1 MNEPRAP
8 DGSSGEVLRTPSLLR
23 RLLDAVVS
31 PGKMGRDVAAD
42 PRWLGA
48 MLVCAVILALSVA
61 LIPWELFAEIS
72 RRMAI
77 QSGRPAP
84 EFTDR
89 LQTAIRVGSIAGT
102 GLSFVVLSLVGA
114 GVNTFIFAFVLGDEG
129 RYRQYLAI
137 GVHAAVIPALV
148 SLVLAPMRIAAEDP
162 QLTINVGTFLPF
174 LSGGY
179 VAGVLQALDL
189 SRVWSTLVVARGI
202 HAIDRRRSFGSAAR
216 IQLAVLLLIALVAGW
231 LLARQG

>member
-1 MNEPRAP
+1 MNETGELN
-8 DGSSGEVLRTPSLLR
+8 GSSPGALRTPSLPR
-23 RLLDAVVS
+23 RLFDAVVS
-31 PGKMGRDVAAD
+31 PGKMGRDLAAD

-48 MLVCAVILALSVA
+48 MLVCAALLALSVA
-61 LIPWELFAEIS
+61 LIPWELFAEMS

-84 EFTDR
+84 EFTGR
-89 LQTAIRVGSIAGT
+89 LQTAIRVGSIVGS
-102 GLSFVVLSLVGA
+102 GLSFVVFALIGA

-137 GVHAAVIPALV
+137 GVHAAVIPALA
-148 SLVLAPMRIAAEDP
+148 SLLLAPMRIATGDP

-174 LSGGY
+174 LPAGY

-189 SRVWSTLVVARGI
+189 SRVWSALVVARGI
-202 HAIDRRRSFGSAAR
+202 HSIDRRRSFGSAAR
-216 IQLAVLLLIALVAGW
+216 IQLAVMFLIALVAGW
-231 LLARQG
+231 LVARQG